1 MAPTV
6 ATPARERT
14 AGSPAAACRAPVDLM
29 QGASAQAGGGLYAD
43 RVTSTTPVDPRSATR
58 RSPDEATRVSGMSQP
73 SQGATK
79 AGDRIV
85 WVDCEMTGLD
95 LGSDALVEIACVV
108 TDAELRELDAGV
120 TVVIRPPDAPFAA
133 MPDVVREM
141 HTASGLI
148 EEIPSGTTLEDAQR
162 IVLDY
167 IKGHVA
173 EPRKAPLAGSS
184 VYVDRGFLARDMPEL
199 DAWLHYRLI
208 DVSSI
213 KVPAGLL
220 QLPAQDRQPPGPG
233 RHPREH
239 RRAAV
244 LPRGRPRA
252 RPRPLHRRRPRD
264 RRQAR
269 RRPRLTHAPRPSPP
283 PRGRRRVITPPSS
296 VRVITHERAWTVDG

>member
-1 MAPTV
+1 
-6 ATPARERT
+6 
-14 AGSPAAACRAPVDLM
+14 
-29 QGASAQAGGGLYAD
+29 
-43 RVTSTTPVDPRSATR
+43 
-58 RSPDEATRVSGMSQP
+58 MSQP

-120 TVVIRPPDAPFAA
+120 TVVIRPPDAPFEA

-141 HTASGLI
+141 HTASGLL
-148 EEIPSGTTLEDAQR
+148 EEIPSGTTLEEAQR

-167 IKGHVA
+167 VRSHVA

-184 VYVDRGFLARDMPEL
+184 VYVDRGFISRDMPEL

-213 KVPAGLL
+213 KELVRRWYPRVYFNSPPKNGNHRALADARESIAEL
-220 QLPAQDRQPPGPG
+220 RYYREAVMVADPGPTTDAS
-233 RHPREH
+233 REI
-239 RRAAV
+239 AAKHV
-244 LPRGRPRA
+244 
-252 RPRPLHRRRPRD
+252 
-264 RRQAR
+264 
-269 RRPRLTHAPRPSPP
+269 
-283 PRGRRRVITPPSS
+283 
-296 VRVITHERAWTVDG
+296 VDHT